1 MIKTQQRWQLRI
13 RKEDNGRG
21 YLPRKEK
28 MTTINADTVSKQS
41 EIKF

>member
-13 RKEDNGRG
+13 RKADNGTG
-21 YLPRKEK
+21 YLPGKQT
-28 MTTINADTVSKQS
+28 MTTISADTVSKQS

>member
-13 RKEDNGRG
+13 RKEDNGTE
-21 YLPRKEK
+21 YLPRKQK
-28 MTTINADTVSKQS
+28 MAIIPADTVSKQS